1 MLGDAKFVDDYTHVQ
16 LTGQWSSSSGLLIQ
30 VAQYFDSSY
39 LIRGFVYPISL
50 SDLELQPFTG
60 VGSWTVFRIKNGLVV
75 VLLN

>member
-1 MLGDAKFVDDYTHVQ
+1 MFRRSVDNGQEDFLVDLKISVQ
-16 LTGQWSSSSGLLIQ
+16 MVE
-30 VAQYFDSSY
+30 VAATRFTDNPG
-39 LIRGFVYPISL
+39 GFVNPISL